1 MSASITSLPG
11 AMPSRS
17 VPGTPGA
24 GLVGGGLGGF
34 SQFRKPGPGGPGMGG
49 VAGGQALE
57 GLSTAQRGFSN
68 PDLAKAFQKNVPG
81 PGFGSIAPGQG
92 RVSTVE
98 THHVSETIKL
108 TCYGLG

>member
-24 GLVGGGLGGF
+24 GLQGGLGGF
-34 SQFRKPGPGGPGMGG
+34 STFRKAGPGGGQFPGQNAG

-57 GLSTAQRGFSN
+57 GLSAAQRGFSN
-68 PDLAKAFQKNVPG
+68 PDLAKAFQKNNG
-81 PGFGSIAPGQG
+81 PGFGSIAPGGG
-92 RVSTVE
+92 RMVSCLFLIVA
-98 THHVSETIKL
+98 
-108 TCYGLG
+108 CYRT